1 MDFKLG
7 DKVLISPELTRCN
20 EWRKG
25 KVIQVED
32 NPFVGTV
39 VSAETEDTDIFF
51 GRADMFKLC

>member
-1 MDFKLG
+1 MG

-25 KVIQVED
+25 KVIKVED

-39 VSAETEDTDIFF
+39 VSAETEDTDVFF